1 MDETR
6 LNDELAPII
15 ESYQALET
23 KLLESIASHLPF
35 DDPGGGSFEWYAKKL
50 LELGGINRKNMQM
63 IATMAKTTLP
73 QVQKAFAEIGYAAVI
88 ADDEVY
94 NIAFEKGFLPNKP
107 ESAYLSPA
115 LRNIFLTSF
124 ALAEDKL
131 NLTNT
136 KAPESANSAFL
147 NAVNSCYIEVSSGA
161 YDYNTALRRALTTLA
176 DEGIRGATYMRKD
189 GTKVNYPLDATVRRN
204 LMTASNNTAVEM
216 QFQRG
221 DEWGSDLIEI
231 SSHMGARPLCEPF
244 QGRIFDRSGKHP
256 VYPDFYKDTSYG
268 EPAGIFGI
276 NCGHVPYPFIE
287 GLSEQSFFPYP
298 KEDNDEAYKHSQE
311 QRRLEMNVRRYK
323 QRIAVAKAGGHT
335 DMYDINAPKLK
346 EAERKLKDFLADS
359 PNAQQPRVGVA
370 KFSHSEAM
378 TAVWAERK
386 ALQGAGNGGIIG
398 SGGGRMNITGASGAI
413 PRNDFDRLSKHAQL
427 YYEEVRNRSGDV
439 ESIAKNTG
447 FSVEDVQKIKEH
459 VFLNYY
465 DLDEKEP
472 TRFHP
477 DYDMAVSWQ
486 RLTDGKSIQEMD
498 IVLLKH
504 ELMEYNIM
512 KTEGVKYR
520 EAHEITEKVHNY
532 KAYLIELDRRFANE
546 RVKTERDE

>member
-6 LNDELAPII
+6 LHEELASII

-23 KLLESIASHLPF
+23 RLLESIASHLPF
-35 DDPGGGSFEWYAKKL
+35 GELGGGSFEWYSKKL
-50 LELGGINRKNMQM
+50 LELGGINRKNMQL
-63 IATMAKTTLP
+63 IAAMAKTTLP
-73 QVQKAFAEIGYAAVI
+73 QVKKAFAEIGYAAVI

-94 NIAFEKGFLPNKP
+94 NAAFEKSFLPNKP

-136 KAPESANSAFL
+136 KALESSNKAFL

-161 YDYNTALRRALTTLA
+161 YDYNTALRRALTSLA
-176 DEGIRGATYMRKD
+176 DNKIYGATYARRD
-189 GTKVNYPLDATVRRN
+189 GGVIHYPIDATVRRN
-204 LMTASNNTAVEM
+204 LMTTSNNMAVEM

-221 DEWGSDLIEI
+221 DEWGSSLIEI

-244 QGRIFDRSGKHP
+244 QGRIFDRSGSHP
-256 VYPDFYKDTSYG
+256 VYPDFYKETSYG

-298 KEDNDEAYKHSQE
+298 KEENDEAYKHSQE

-323 QRIAVAKAGGHT
+323 QRIVVAKASDHT
-335 DMYDINAPKLK
+335 DMYDLNAPKLK
-346 EAERKLKDFLADS
+346 ESERKLKDFLADS

-378 TAVWAERK
+378 KAVWADRK
-386 ALQGAGNGGIIG
+386 VAQAKELEYNKAAEDARNRIASDEFPNKIRMGQQNKHIEGTKEYLDYVARLSDKGQYGPSKL
-398 SGGGRMNITGASGAI
+398 SGGLDFAAGLVQKYRGTGEPDISNSKWLNRETIKFNDAVVGTVVNNITGA
-413 PRNDFDRLSKHAQL
+413 
-427 YYEEVRNRSGDV
+427 
-439 ESIAKNTG
+439 
-447 FSVEDVQKIKEH
+447 
-459 VFLNYY
+459 
-465 DLDEKEP
+465 EKE
-472 TRFHP
+472 TTVFRIHYSKYGAHVVP
-477 DYDMAVSWQ
+477 DYPSKK
-486 RLTDGKSIQEMD
+486 GGG
-498 IVLLKH
+498 
-504 ELMEYNIM
+504 
-512 KTEGVKYR
+512 EGS
-520 EAHEITEKVHNY
+520 ESN
-532 KAYLIELDRRFANE
+532 
-546 RVKTERDE
+546 